1 MTSGAGIG
9 SCFTLVGWTSS
20 WRLSVMLK
28 LALSVKLAVNFD
40 VALDVRFRLDTRPF
54 CSRSIAARGS

>member
-20 WRLSVMLK
+20 WRLSVILK

-40 VALDVRFRLDTRPF
+40 VRFRLDTRPL
-54 CSRSIAARGS
+54 CSRGIAAREI